1 MKKKNAWSASAWRK
15 RPFKIK
21 YPPPAETRRLGRLMD
36 TAQRDEQIIV
46 NELVSEFLQ
55 DDLSKNEAY
64 HQAKEDFVNGWQ
76 NILALLDIA

>member
-1 MKKKNAWSASAWRK
+1 
-15 RPFKIK
+15 
-21 YPPPAETRRLGRLMD
+21 MD